1 MRGCANKQGF
11 QRSWEAAR
19 RPEPEHLAGAS
30 ARLPPWNSAVT
41 WHRCPGKSAP
51 FTVPLTGQP
60 CPSRYAFLTSCLH
73 GAALPEGGF
82 SPGPSQ
88 GPAFNQDAPQVFPN
102 HQEERG
108 LCSRLI
114 PPTLPPVLSSL
125 PSCLPS
131 FPLSFLPSCPLF
143 IDFLLYAGH

>member
-19 RPEPEHLAGAS
+19 RPEPGHLAGAS

-51 FTVPLTGQP
+51 FTVPLIGQP

-73 GAALPEGGF
+73 GAALPEGGVLTWAVTGSSLQSGC
-82 SPGPSQ
+82 SPGISKSPGGTWAVLRADSSHPPS
-88 GPAFNQDAPQVFPN
+88 
-102 HQEERG
+102 
-108 LCSRLI
+108 CSFLS
-114 PPTLPPVLSSL
+114 PFLSS
-125 PSCLPS
+125 
-131 FPLSFLPSCPLF
+131 FLSPVFSTFLPL
-143 IDFLLYAGH
+143 IY